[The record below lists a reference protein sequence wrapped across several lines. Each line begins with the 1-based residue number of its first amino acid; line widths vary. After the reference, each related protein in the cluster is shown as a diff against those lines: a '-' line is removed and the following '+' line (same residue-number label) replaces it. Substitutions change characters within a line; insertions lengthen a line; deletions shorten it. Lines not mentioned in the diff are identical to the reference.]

1 MTKVMIGLS
10 GGVDSAVAAYLLKKQ
25 GYEVVGGFMR
35 NWDAIAN
42 GDFLGNPTLNDSC
55 CPQEKDYEDAK
66 EVAKKLGI
74 ELLRIDF
81 IKEYWDNVFSYF
93 LEEYNKGRTPNPD
106 IFCNKYIK
114 FDAFLKFA
122 RDQGCDFIATGHYA
136 KRVDKEDGVVELHKA
151 YDLNKDQT
159 YFLSQ
164 INNEQ
169 ISSCLFPL
177 GDIDKPKVREIA
189 RELNLNV
196 ADKKDSTGV
205 CFIGERNFK
214 EFLKNYIPA
223 NKGKIIDINSN
234 EVVGEHDG
242 VMYYT
247 IGQRKGL
254 GIGGISGREPRS
266 WFVCYKDVKNNIL
279 YVADE
284 LGKDY
289 KVYVY
294 QQIKEDEHL
303 FSDRAIIKNINW
315 LAERTNDPLH
325 VGCKFRYRQQ
335 DNGVTL
341 KFIDDD
347 TIELI
352 FDEPYKAVT
361 TGQAAVFYMGTRM
374 LGGGIIEEIYY
385 KGKRIDIKK

>member
-1 MTKVMIGLS
+1 MSRKITIIGAGQVGS
-10 GGVDSAVAAYLLKKQ
+10 TVAYALTLKQLASEIVIIDIVKEKAMGEAMDIRQ
-25 GYEVVGGFMR
+25 GTPFIGPVNVRDG
-35 NWDAIAN
+35 
-42 GDFLGNPTLNDSC
+42 
-55 CPQEKDYEDAK
+55 DYEDAK

-81 IKEYWDNVFSYF
+81 IKEYWDYVFSYF

-122 RDQGCDFIATGHYA
+122 KDQGCDYIATGHYA
-136 KRVDKEDGVVELHKA
+136 KRVNKEDGVVELHKA

-189 RELNLNV
+189 KELNDITMFDIIELNLNV

-284 LGKDY
+284 
-289 KVYVY
+289 
-294 QQIKEDEHL
+294 KEDEHL
-303 FSDRAIIKNINW
+303 FSDR
-315 LAERTNDPLH
+315 LMPT
-325 VGCKFRYRQQ
+325 V
-335 DNGVTL
+335 
-341 KFIDDD
+341 
-347 TIELI
+347 
-352 FDEPYKAVT
+352 
-361 TGQAAVFYMGTRM
+361 
-374 LGGGIIEEIYY
+374 
-385 KGKRIDIKK
+385 

>member
-81 IKEYWDNVFSYF
+81 IKEYWDYVFSYF

-164 INNEQ
+164 INNDQ
-169 ISSCLFPL
+169 IASCLFPL

-189 RELNLNV
+189 KELNLNV

-284 LGKDY
+284 
-289 KVYVY
+289 
-294 QQIKEDEHL
+294 KEDEHL